1 MKKLKDLR
9 NFHQELNSVYHDLE
23 MDFPF
28 PNDFYQAFLSGENEM
43 YQKSITEIKAF
54 HEDWIQTIESFFPSL
69 NKIIKDPK
77 SGLRYE
83 QEVVAI
89 EKAKKTNSD
98 SVRHLAANTHLIK
111 EMRGGDVIPK
121 RILTTQAEIE
131 YAIYENRFIKTL
143 VDRLF
148 DFVNRRHDLVKK
160 NVDSFNKKHFDL
172 RSKFQIQDSEV
183 DMHVNFQVKED
194 LADENINKMN
204 NELLGRIHNLLKL
217 VNGLKLTPFIQD
229 LKNATPVKP
238 PIMQTSILLKNIDY
252 KNCYTL
258 WLYLDKYHTLD
269 FDLDVK
275 EQNLTFDR
283 FYTKN
288 IYQLALQTFT
298 TVYANQKAL
307 EDHYQ
312 YLDIQEYQK
321 RSPKILKKRMEE
333 LVESD
338 PSMNVEDV
346 AINQYYLEQ
355 QKKQFKKSLDQNI
368 EESSSFEIA
377 LKRAL
382 RETIEISNALYKS
395 YFDLE
400 DTMDDDYIF
409 KLLVKEDKEE
419 ELLKLKEKLRV
430 SRIIREVK
438 EVDYNNSIRLEKR
451 LMKDIDQ
458 LDKEFIK
465 ENKRKIKEDAKR
477 AGIEEKIKLE
487 RQNLKKNQQELS
499 KYLKFVSDTK
509 QTLTSEHQAI
519 TQKINETRK
528 QIKAEEKRLLDEE
541 KKKAQLIYNQELKK
555 IRDKQKAERKR
566 MEEKLKKQRKL
577 EEERLKKQ
585 QEKIIKQSEERLKKQ
600 REKLAHETFK
610 KIEQA
615 INEEETK

>member
-23 MDFPF
+23 MDYSF

-43 YQKSITEIKAF
+43 YQKSITEIKTF

-111 EMRGGDVIPK
+111 EMRGSDVIPK

-131 YAIYENRFIKTL
+131 YGIYENRFIKTL

-148 DFVNRRHDLVKK
+148 DFVNRRYDLVKK

-172 RSKFQIQDSEV
+172 RSTFQIQDSEV
-183 DMHVNFQVKED
+183 DLHVNFQVKED

-204 NELLGRIHNLLKL
+204 NELLARIHNLLKL
-217 VNGLKLTPFIQD
+217 INGLKLTPFIQD
-229 LKNATPVKP
+229 LKDVTPVKP

-321 RSPKILKKRMEE
+321 RSPRILKKRMEE
-333 LVESD
+333 LVESE
-338 PSMNVEDV
+338 PSIDVEDV

-355 QKKQFKKSLDQNI
+355 QKKQFKKSLDQNL
-368 EESSSFEIA
+368 EESSNFEVA

-382 RETIEISNALYKS
+382 RETIEISNSLYRS
-395 YFDLE
+395 FFDLE
-400 DTMDDDYIF
+400 ETMDEDFIF
-409 KLLVKEDKEE
+409 KVLVKEDKEA
-419 ELLKLKEKLRV
+419 ELMKLKEKLRV
-430 SRIIREVK
+430 ARIIRETK
-438 EVDYNNSIRLEKR
+438 EVDYNNAIRLEKR

-458 LDKEFIK
+458 LDKEYIK
-465 ENKRKIKEDAKR
+465 ENKRRIKEASKR
-477 AGIEEKIKLE
+477 AAIEEKIKLE

-499 KYLKFVSDTK
+499 NYLKFVSDTK
-509 QTLTSEHQAI
+509 SALTSEHQAV

-528 QIKAEEKRLLDEE
+528 QVKAEEKRLLEEE
-541 KKKAQLIYNQELKK
+541 KKKAQIIYNQEMKK

-610 KIEQA
+610 KIGQA
-615 INEEETK
+615 INEEESK